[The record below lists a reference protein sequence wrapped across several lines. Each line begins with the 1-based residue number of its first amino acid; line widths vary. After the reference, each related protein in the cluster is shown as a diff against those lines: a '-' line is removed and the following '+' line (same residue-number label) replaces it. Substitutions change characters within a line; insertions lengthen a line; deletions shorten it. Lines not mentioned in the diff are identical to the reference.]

1 MTVVAGGYVH
11 WNVTVENVEHS
22 LNAKV
27 MTIVSVNFDSM
38 PNAILDSMLNVYN
51 LHVWWSADEP
61 NGKKRREKYAIDL
74 RLYINQ

>member
-1 MTVVAGGYVH
+1 MGPMPLHSLMTVVAGGYVH

-27 MTIVSVNFDSM
+27 MTIVSVNFDSK

-51 LHVWWSADEP
+51 LHVW
-61 NGKKRREKYAIDL
+61 
-74 RLYINQ
+74 